1 MGMSQ
6 CMVMAALLMVV
17 CVGVSDGQL
26 AYGYYKT
33 TCPNAEDI
41 VRREM
46 LSIAFWDA
54 TAPAALLRLMFHD
67 CQVQGCDAS
76 ILLDPI
82 GLKSEMKSP
91 RNFGIRK
98 LEAIEHIKS
107 ALEAECQGQVSC
119 ADIIA
124 LAARESVALS
134 GGPRIAIPLGRKDS
148 RASDYQQADAHL
160 PSPSISVDAFLHI
173 FMAKGLNLEESVA
186 ILGAHTLGT
195 GHCLNVINRLYGP
208 KPDDQM
214 NPVFEAQ
221 LRLQCPTPVP
231 LMNLTAIFNDIT
243 PTIFDNQ
250 YYRDIL
256 SGKGLFPIDSSI
268 SRDPRT
274 SDIVKQFAFDQDYF
288 FRSFSSAFV
297 KLSSANII
305 SKTKGEVRK
314 QCSRVN

>member
-1 MGMSQ
+1 MGRAQ
-6 CMVMAALLMVV
+6 CIGMAALLMAVWI
-17 CVGVSDGQL
+17 GVSDGQL
-26 AYGYYKT
+26 AYDYYKT

-46 LSIAFWDA
+46 LSFAFLDA
-54 TAPAALLRLMFHD
+54 TAPAAFLRLMFHD

-76 ILLDPI
+76 ILLDAI
-82 GLKSEMKSP
+82 GSKSEIKSS

-98 LEAIEHIKS
+98 LDAIEYVKS
-107 ALEAECQGQVSC
+107 ALEAECPGQVSC

-134 GGPRIAIPLGRKDS
+134 GGPHIAIPLGRKDS
-148 RASDYQQADAHL
+148 RASNYQQADAHL

-173 FMAKGLNLEESVA
+173 FMTKGLNLEESVA
-186 ILGAHTLGT
+186 ILGAHTLGA
-195 GHCLNVINRLYGP
+195 GHCLNIIDRLYNP
-208 KPDDQM
+208 KPDDLM
-214 NPVFEAQ
+214 NPVFEAR
-221 LRLQCPTPVP
+221 LRLQCPTLNP
-231 LMNLTAIFNDIT
+231 LMNLTATSNDIT

-256 SGKGLFPIDSSI
+256 LGKGLFFIDSSI

-274 SDIVKQFAFDQDYF
+274 SDIVKQFAIDQDYF
-288 FRSFSSAFV
+288 FRAFSSAFV
-297 KLSSANII
+297 KLSSANTL

-314 QCSRVN
+314 QCSR